1 MYTDSYVHV
10 SYYVN
15 MNRMDIKNAT
25 DTFTGF
31 SGFATIKVNLSNN
44 QITIS
49 FLYYHLYKYYAKHA
63 DSG

>member
-10 SYYVN
+10 SYYVS

-31 SGFATIKVNLSNN
+31 SGFATIKVDLYNN
-44 QITIS
+44 QITTNQFFIPS
-49 FLYYHLYKYYAKHA
+49 LIQLLCQTN
-63 DSG
+63 

>member
-44 QITIS
+44 QITINQ
-49 FLYYHLYKYYAKHA
+49 FLYC
-63 DSG
+63 